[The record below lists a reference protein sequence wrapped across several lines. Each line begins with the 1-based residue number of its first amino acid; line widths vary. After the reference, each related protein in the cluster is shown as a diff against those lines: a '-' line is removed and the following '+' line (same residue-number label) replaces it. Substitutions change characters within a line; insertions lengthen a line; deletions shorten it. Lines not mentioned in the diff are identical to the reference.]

1 MTTAIILA
9 GGLGTRLRE
18 SVPDLPKPMAP
29 INGRP
34 FLEHQLDYWI
44 GQGVKRFILSVGY
57 RHTTIV
63 DHFGATYRGIPL
75 DYAIERSLLGTGG
88 GLLLAAEKLP
98 AEADFLLL
106 NGDTY
111 FEVEL
116 AALRGLHGSRK
127 ADWTFSLFRTAEVGR
142 YMGMDI
148 AADGRI
154 TSLKSGTGKSDRLAN
169 GGVYLV
175 NPEALRIGDWRSGG
189 KVSLEDDILP
199 AVFASDRRL
208 YGLECSGTFIDIGV
222 PQDYARA
229 PGLLA
234 ALRERA

>member
-18 SVPDLPKPMAP
+18 AVPDLPKPMAP

-44 GQGVKRFILSVGY
+44 GQGVKRFVLSLGY
-57 RHTTIV
+57 RHEAITG
-63 DHFGATYRGIPL
+63 HFGAAYRGIPL
-75 DYAIERSLLGTGG
+75 DYAIERAPLGTGG
-88 GLLLAAEKLP
+88 GLLLAAEG
-98 AEADFLLL
+98 LLGETACLVL

-116 AALRGLHGSRK
+116 DALRGFHESKK
-127 ADWTFSLFRTAEVGR
+127 ADWTFALFRAAQVGR
-142 YMGMDI
+142 YMGMDL
-148 AADGRI
+148 APDGRI
-154 TSLKSGTGKSDRLAN
+154 TALKSGTGKPGRLAN

-175 NPEALRIGDWRSGG
+175 NPEVLRTGGSKPGD
-189 KVSLEDDILP
+189 KASLEDDILP
-199 AVFASDRRL
+199 AAFESGRRF

-222 PQDYARA
+222 PEDYSRA

-234 ALRERA
+234 ALGE